1 MRNGENTTSL
11 WHRIRNL
18 FSCRK
23 HSRRAIDK
31 VCPVKVCVCVCV
43 CVTLTTMKFVLHK
56 FTYHPFL
63 PTLYR
68 EVAKAKT
75 PPKSHFNSQNFSFCS
90 SVFRDIKPGEQCYST
105 YFGDSNTDKTRTI
118 SAASDSRVGLLIF
131 GLGLF
136 SDVKFLSSL
145 LYQWSDVT
153 RM

>member
-1 MRNGENTTSL
+1 MRNGQNITSS

-31 VCPVKVCVCVCV
+31 VSPVKVVCVCV
-43 CVTLTTMKFVLHK
+43 CVTLTTMKFVLHR

-90 SVFRDIKPGEQCYST
+90 SVFRDIKPAEQCYST
-105 YFGDSNTDKTRTI
+105 YFGDYNTEKIRTI
-118 SAASDSRVGLLIF
+118 SAPSDSQVGLLIF
-131 GLGLF
+131 RLGLF
-136 SDVKFLSSL
+136 SDVQFLSSL
-145 LYQWSDVT
+145 LDQWSDVT
-153 RM
+153 RT